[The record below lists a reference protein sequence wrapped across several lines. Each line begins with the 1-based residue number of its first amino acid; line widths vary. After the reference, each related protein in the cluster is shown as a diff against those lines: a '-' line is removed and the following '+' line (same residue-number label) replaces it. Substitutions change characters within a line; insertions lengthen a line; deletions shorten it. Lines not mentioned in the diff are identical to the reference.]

1 MISVFTHLDEDY
13 QFRWLAEL
21 QRIAKP
27 GALVVLTVNGAKNGQ
42 GFFFE
47 RSYEE
52 GLFPAWYQN
61 TYHSRDYVFENF
73 GKYFEVLKTPA
84 AQHERPSGRGCAAK
98 AVSVSLSAPTVGAS
112 DFYQSGDKSP
122 HSKEASD
129 FHDRHDFY
137 ILSARMHTV
146 RLPAEPL
153 VVIQPT
159 NRWSLLSFKDIWA
172 YRELL
177 FFLTWRDVKVRYK
190 QTALGA
196 AWAILQPLFMMIIFT
211 IFFGRLAAV
220 DSAGIPYPVFALA
233 GLVPWTFFSNA
244 ITASGNSLVGSAN
257 LITKVYFP
265 RLIVPAAAMLAGL
278 VDFLL
283 AFILL
288 CLLMIYYQIVPTIQI
303 LFLPVL
309 VLLTALFSLGVG
321 TWFSAL
327 NVNIA
332 TCALPSRF

>member
-1 MISVFTHLDEDY
+1 M
-13 QFRWLAEL
+13 
-21 QRIAKP
+21 
-27 GALVVLTVNGAKNGQ
+27 
-42 GFFFE
+42 
-47 RSYEE
+47 
-52 GLFPAWYQN
+52 
-61 TYHSRDYVFENF
+61 
-73 GKYFEVLKTPA
+73 
-84 AQHERPSGRGCAAK
+84 HE
-98 AVSVSLSAPTVGAS
+98 
-112 DFYQSGDKSP
+112 
-122 HSKEASD
+122 
-129 FHDRHDFY
+129 
-137 ILSARMHTV
+137 V

-159 NRWSLLSFKDIWA
+159 KSWSLLSFKDIWA

-196 AWAILQPLFMMIIFT
+196 AWAILQPLFMMLIFT
-211 IFFGRLAAV
+211 IFFGRLAGV
-220 DSAGIPYPVFALA
+220 GSAGVPYPLFALA

-283 AFILL
+283 AFVLL
-288 CLLMIYYQIVPTIQI
+288 CLLMVYYRVAITMQI

-309 VLLTALFSLGVG
+309 VILTSLFALAVG
-321 TWFSAL
+321 TWMAAL
-327 NVNIA
+327 NVKYRDVRF
-332 TCALPSRF
+332 ALPFIIQLWLFVSSVILPSSAIPQKWRWLLMLNPMSGIIEGYRSALLGLPFDWPAIGVASALTIVVLLYAIYSFGRVERSFADII